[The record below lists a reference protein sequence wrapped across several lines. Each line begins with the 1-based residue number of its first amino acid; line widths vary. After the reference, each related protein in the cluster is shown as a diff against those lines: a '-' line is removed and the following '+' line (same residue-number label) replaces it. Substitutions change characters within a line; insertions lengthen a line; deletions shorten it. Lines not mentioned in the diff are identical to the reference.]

1 MAMTSMKLLTLHS
14 KINFKFLSFFFFFKV
29 FFSRK
34 KFLKFFL
41 NFFFFQIKLWV
52 FFIKYKYF
60 YLNYIIYL
68 KGHRKFFSDLFLL
81 RLFFCKSY
89 SLYALKVKNII
100 NNKFLNL
107 KDHEYVKED
116 LENSFN
122 LFEEDLE
129 DTENYEELDEMEFFF
144 YNVTNNL
151 LDEYLIYQNIFF
163 KELLSKNFF
172 EIFTEIFFNF
182 KFFFFNNQLLLDNL
196 NYFIYNFY
204 KKLNK
209 ANYKNGSNFFFF
221 FILL

>member
-1 MAMTSMKLLTLHS
+1 MAKTLLTLNCKS
-14 KINFKFLSFFFFFKV
+14 NLNFLSFFFFFKI
-29 FFSRK
+29 FFNRK
-34 KFLKFFL
+34 KFFKFFL
-41 NFFFFQIKLWV
+41 NFFFFQIKFWV
-52 FFIKYKYF
+52 FFIKYNYF
-60 YLNYIIYL
+60 YLNYIVYL
-68 KGHRKFFSDLFLL
+68 KGHRKFFSDILLL
-81 RLFFCKSY
+81 RLIFFKSY

-107 KDHEYVKED
+107 KDQEYVKED

-129 DTENYEELDEMEFFF
+129 DTENYEELDEMEFFSL
-144 YNVTNNL
+144 NVTSNL

-172 EIFTEIFFNF
+172 EIFTEVFFNF
-182 KFFFFNNQLLLDNL
+182 KFFFFKNQLLLDNQ

-204 KKLNK
+204 KKLVKINYNK
-209 ANYKNGSNFFFF
+209 GSNFFFF